1 MDKPHLQFGSFL
13 MRSSGR
19 TLMGFG
25 VVEEWRAYT
34 MDQARVMLEDMRH
47 YPGWKV
53 GYFSYDFGAKW

>member
-1 MDKPHLQFGSFL
+1 